1 MINPSDII
9 TPDELAERLK
19 TSRSWVAEM
28 TRARQRNPIPHYKI
42 GRYLRFNWQ
51 DVCAW
56 LESTKEGTTSRNK
69 GERETIRKTDRR
81 PRLRLPAK

>member
-1 MINPSDII
+1 MDTKKGTKQQMVVDPKDII

-19 TSRSWVAEM
+19 MSRRWISEM
-28 TRARQRNPIPHYKI
+28 TRKRQRNPIPHYKV

-56 LESTKEGTTSRNK
+56 LESTKEGTTA
-69 GERETIRKTDRR
+69 
-81 PRLRLPAK
+81 RLSGK